1 MRPIRRETSY
11 PPRRRQGAPKKITWP
26 AHMLSASAEGVKD
39 AVVSS
44 DEQRRV
50 DEITFWANEPQWIR
64 GLVDVPQQF
73 FEGNC
78 DAAMLAVRNV
88 LEPRGLWVRA
98 TRKRLPHVKLTEEQS
113 YKVIREE
120 YWVNGIIIQHI
131 SPMLNSMRFLE
142 LPLAPHALLRRLE
155 GLCRPFRFLDL
166 PRKFRDR
173 VYEELLVCDFAIEE
187 IDDDHRLERPTE
199 MRVLSASSSQ
209 LRQESAEMYYGRNH
223 IRLGCEVADGCWTR
237 CNLML
242 VRKWA
247 NVIGMVNLRHLQHL
261 EIYLGLYKGCWHEI
275 NVKYS
280 SGVGLMVET
289 KQTSDWAY
297 TTEFG
302 GEAAAKGSKAYAAF
316 LEQRRVS
323 EGWQSTGVIEFF
335 LSDPDALRLAVCGP
349 EEYVQDEGAAVDEHD
364 AYQVAY
370 GPPPEKVTVCPW

>member
-1 MRPIRRETSY
+1 
-11 PPRRRQGAPKKITWP
+11 
-26 AHMLSASAEGVKD
+26 MLKAAAEGVKD

-44 DEQRRV
+44 EEQRRI
-50 DEITFWANEPQWIR
+50 DEITFWANKPQWIR
-64 GLVDVPQQF
+64 GLVDEAEQF
-73 FEGNC
+73 FEGNF
-78 DAAMLAVRNV
+78 DTAMLAVRKV

-98 TRKRLPHVKLTEEQS
+98 TSKRLPYLKLTEAQA
-113 YKVIREE
+113 YKVTREG
-120 YWVNGIIIQHI
+120 YCINGIIIQHI
-131 SPMLNSMRFLE
+131 SPLLDSMRFLE
-142 LPLAPHALLRRLE
+142 LPVTPRALLGRLE
-155 GLCRPFRFLDL
+155 APCRPFRFLDL
-166 PRKFRDR
+166 PRELRDK
-173 VYEELLVCDFAIEE
+173 VYEDLLVCDFAIDE
-187 IDDDHRLERPTE
+187 IDDSHRLERPTE

-223 IRLGCEVADGCWTR
+223 IRLGCEMADGSWTR

-247 NVIGMVNLRHLQHL
+247 DIVGMVNIRYLQHL

-280 SGVGLMVET
+280 SDVGLMVET
-289 KQTSDWAY
+289 KQTSRWAC

-335 LSDPDALRLAVCGP
+335 LSDPDALRLAGYGP
-349 EEYVQDEGAAVDEHD
+349 DEYVQDEDAAIDEHD

-370 GPPPEKVTVCPW
+370 GPPPEKIAVCPW